1 MQLGRA
7 TFTFCGKLA
16 ALPKKEK
23 ILMKYDKEEQEQ
35 QEQHALLP
43 LAGVE
48 RIRRVIH
55 KGQEYWSVIDVIAF
69 LTDAATPSKYWNTMQ
84 PNADRRSA

>member
-1 MQLGRA
+1 MPCNWVEQLS
-7 TFTFCGKLA
+7 TKCGKLA

-55 KGQEYWSVIDVIAF
+55 EGQEYWSVIDVMYPR
-69 LTDAATPSKYWNTMQ
+69 LKPGGLEQ
-84 PNADRRSA
+84 G